1 MRAELLDSQAHDPFQ
16 IVLSD
21 EEQLLS
27 ETSEGGLENFRQ
39 ISRFQP
45 YFFSSSSS
53 YPRYL
58 VPYFKIFFQF
68 SDILVVVVR
77 FFGVFA
83 KIKKKDRS
91 PRSFKRSNG
100 IVKLRTSSF
109 HTTHLVWGI
118 YLSEI
123 FKILGSG
130 QLTAEE
136 DTAEFSNGHFTSS
149 YCVQYVNT

>member
-1 MRAELLDSQAHDPFQ
+1 MLSSKEEIVLRRGTENISIGDRSTSRNKVRAELLDSQAHDPFQ

-27 ETSEGGLENFRQ
+27 ETSQGGLENFRQ

-118 YLSEI
+118 LSVRN
-123 FKILGSG
+123 F
-130 QLTAEE
+130 
-136 DTAEFSNGHFTSS
+136 
-149 YCVQYVNT
+149 